1 MTDGGP
7 AGDVAVVAGATG
19 ALGSAIV
26 RRLRAASLTVVAIA
40 RSVDDLAALTAT
52 DPGIVPLAADLTD
65 DALTTALAAR
75 LDELG
80 GPVRMIVQAAGLPGS
95 GNVDTITGAE
105 MAAGIDAKIG
115 GFVRLIRG
123 AQTHFADGSRVVVL
137 GGHYGYEPSPAAP
150 LAGMAN
156 AALGNFVRSL
166 SDRWGPDGVTVHL
179 IAPGPVDSPRMH
191 GIAERTAQRR
201 DDGTTAEQVLDEYRS
216 GSPLGRLTTIDE
228 VAWAVGLLLD
238 PEAASLHGATL
249 SLDLGRRRGIG

>member
-1 MTDGGP
+1 MDDTQ
-7 AGDVAVVAGATG
+7 AGEVAVVAGATG

-26 RRLRAASLTVVAIA
+26 GRLRAASLTVVAIA
-40 RSVDDLAALTAT
+40 RSGDDLAELTHAEP
-52 DPGIVPLAADLTD
+52 DIVPLAADLTD
-65 DALTTALAAR
+65 DALTTTLTTK

-80 GPVRMIVQAAGLPGS
+80 RPVRMIVQAAGLPGS

-105 MAAGIDAKIG
+105 MSAGIDAKIG

-123 AQTHFADGSRVVVL
+123 ARPHFVEGSRIVVL

-179 IAPGPVDSPRMH
+179 IAPGPVESPRMH
-191 GIAERTAQRR
+191 GIAERTAARR
-201 DDGTTAEQVLDEYRS
+201 ADGTTADQVLDEYRD
-216 GSPLGRLTTIDE
+216 GSPLGRLTTVDE
-228 VAWAVGLLLD
+228 VAWAVGLLLA
-238 PEAASLHGATL
+238 PEASALHGATL